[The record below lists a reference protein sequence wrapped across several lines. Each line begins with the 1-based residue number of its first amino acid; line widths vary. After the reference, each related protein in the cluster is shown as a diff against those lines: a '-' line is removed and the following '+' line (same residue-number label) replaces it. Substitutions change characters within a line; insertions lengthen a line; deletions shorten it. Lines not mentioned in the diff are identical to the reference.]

1 MILLNYLLMKNNL
14 FENLAPHIRRR
25 LKPEHLKHVLNT
37 IIEYDYDFTPCSYD
51 DVGEFVSEICDTL
64 KDVFLDNISMEF
76 PVELTPKDKDDVYY
90 YFVDLFGDYL
100 VKEHEKLCSDKSTNE
115 SIINWEAWK
124 KVNGEKNKIIISE
137 SQFYRLLEQTSDEIS
152 GSDIRLALK
161 KAFPNNW
168 VPRNKEFSAGLRGI
182 YTIGERLGKPEETW
196 SIMNYFDTMLRN
208 RMINKEW
215 KREGNK
221 TNKIDWLVDLFTGNS
236 EFLNTLLDSQFES
249 IKKGDDNEKQAVKNL
264 IDFIDSRGIDYEY
277 EVYPYG
283 HLKDREFATDIT
295 ITNKSH
301 SKVSDIQIKP
311 LEGMFQ
317 QKNGEWKILTY
328 GMKNDYKK
336 IENLNYILY
345 NHENYFVIF
354 KNENYEVSDKG
365 KEVTHKEQPI
375 FEYTNKKSLTEDVK
389 PKKTKQE
396 TFQKLIDNNLEYIK
410 NYCNSNQAIY
420 KSSVG
425 IATCDVVDMI
435 NSIKITDLQMMSSAG
450 TDMYGNLQNVTPSIH
465 IKLLVNFTS
474 LSFIVDFDEVIYD
487 LKHMLRK
494 ATGMLIIFDY
504 DQENTVK
511 DRQW

>member
-1 MILLNYLLMKNNL
+1 MKNNL

-100 VKEHEKLCSDKSTNE
+100 VKEHKKLCSGSLQSNE
-115 SIINWEAWK
+115 SLMENVSPEVRRRIDSENLKDLIDYIVEYEFNAPCEYPVGEFVAEVCDLAVNNIVDYVVNNEGLQKVTFKDRDNLYYFFVDTFGDYLSNYYRK
-124 KVNGEKNKIIISE
+124 KCGKLKESKKKIIITE
-137 SQFYRLLEQTSDEIS
+137 SQYHRL
-152 GSDIRLALK
+152 
-161 KAFPNNW
+161 F
-168 VPRNKEFSAGLRGI
+168 
-182 YTIGERLGKPEETW
+182 
-196 SIMNYFDTMLRN
+196 
-208 RMINKEW
+208 
-215 KREGNK
+215 
-221 TNKIDWLVDLFTGNS
+221 
-236 EFLNTLLDSQFES
+236 
-249 IKKGDDNEKQAVKNL
+249 
-264 IDFIDSRGIDYEY
+264 
-277 EVYPYG
+277 
-283 HLKDREFATDIT
+283 
-295 ITNKSH
+295 
-301 SKVSDIQIKP
+301 
-311 LEGMFQ
+311 
-317 QKNGEWKILTY
+317 
-328 GMKNDYKK
+328 
-336 IENLNYILY
+336 
-345 NHENYFVIF
+345 
-354 KNENYEVSDKG
+354 
-365 KEVTHKEQPI
+365 
-375 FEYTNKKSLTEDVK
+375 EDVK

-396 TFQKLIDNNLEYIK
+396 SFQKLIDENLKYIK

-420 KSSVG
+420 KSDVG

-450 TDMYGNLQNVTPSIH
+450 TDMHGNLQNVTPSIH

>member
-1 MILLNYLLMKNNL
+1 MNNNK
-14 FENLAPHIRRR
+14 FGNLAPHLRRR
-25 LKPEHLKHVLNT
+25 LNPEHLKHVLNT

-51 DVGEFVSEICDTL
+51 NVGEFVSEICDTL
-64 KDVFLDNISMEF
+64 KDVFLDNISTEF
-76 PVELTPKDKDDVYY
+76 PVEITPKDKDDVYY
-90 YFVDLFGDYL
+90 YFVDLFGKYL
-100 VKEHEKLCSDKSTNE
+100 VKEHKKLCSDKSTNE

-124 KVNGEKNKIIISE
+124 KVNGEKNKIIITE
-137 SQFYRLLEQTSDEIS
+137 SQFYRL
-152 GSDIRLALK
+152 
-161 KAFPNNW
+161 
-168 VPRNKEFSAGLRGI
+168 
-182 YTIGERLGKPEETW
+182 
-196 SIMNYFDTMLRN
+196 
-208 RMINKEW
+208 
-215 KREGNK
+215 
-221 TNKIDWLVDLFTGNS
+221 
-236 EFLNTLLDSQFES
+236 FE
-249 IKKGDDNEKQAVKNL
+249 N
-264 IDFIDSRGIDYEY
+264 
-277 EVYPYG
+277 
-283 HLKDREFATDIT
+283 
-295 ITNKSH
+295 
-301 SKVSDIQIKP
+301 
-311 LEGMFQ
+311 
-317 QKNGEWKILTY
+317 
-328 GMKNDYKK
+328 
-336 IENLNYILY
+336 
-345 NHENYFVIF
+345 
-354 KNENYEVSDKG
+354 
-365 KEVTHKEQPI
+365 
-375 FEYTNKKSLTEDVK
+375 VK

>member
-1 MILLNYLLMKNNL
+1 MKNNL

-100 VKEHEKLCSDKSTNE
+100 VKEHKKLCSDKSTNE
-115 SIINWEAWK
+115 SINK
-124 KVNGEKNKIIISE
+124 KKIIITE
-137 SQFYRLLEQTSDEIS
+137 SQYHRL
-152 GSDIRLALK
+152 
-161 KAFPNNW
+161 F
-168 VPRNKEFSAGLRGI
+168 
-182 YTIGERLGKPEETW
+182 
-196 SIMNYFDTMLRN
+196 
-208 RMINKEW
+208 
-215 KREGNK
+215 
-221 TNKIDWLVDLFTGNS
+221 
-236 EFLNTLLDSQFES
+236 
-249 IKKGDDNEKQAVKNL
+249 
-264 IDFIDSRGIDYEY
+264 
-277 EVYPYG
+277 
-283 HLKDREFATDIT
+283 
-295 ITNKSH
+295 
-301 SKVSDIQIKP
+301 
-311 LEGMFQ
+311 
-317 QKNGEWKILTY
+317 
-328 GMKNDYKK
+328 
-336 IENLNYILY
+336 
-345 NHENYFVIF
+345 
-354 KNENYEVSDKG
+354 
-365 KEVTHKEQPI
+365 
-375 FEYTNKKSLTEDVK
+375 EDVK

-420 KSSVG
+420 KSDVG

-450 TDMYGNLQNVTPSIH
+450 TDMYGNLKNVTPSIH

-487 LKHMLRK
+487 LKHMLRQ

-504 DQENTVK
+504 DQENTVT